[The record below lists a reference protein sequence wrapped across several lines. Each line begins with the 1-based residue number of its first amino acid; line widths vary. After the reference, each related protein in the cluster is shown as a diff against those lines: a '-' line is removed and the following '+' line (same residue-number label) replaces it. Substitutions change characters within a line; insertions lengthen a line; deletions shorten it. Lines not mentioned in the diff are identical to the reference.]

1 MPMSPD
7 ECRAAREH
15 LNWTRDELSRAAD
28 VPLWFLVAFEDD
40 KGTGG
45 FLAHWEMA
53 LRTALGRAGSDFQGA
68 LEPESVFDR
77 DLPEKLTTPFDAE
90 EQIDAYVVAQLKALL
105 P

>member
-1 MPMSPD
+1 MIRMP
-7 ECRAAREH
+7 ARFAS
-15 LNWTRDELSRAAD
+15 NELDLRRTVSEAD

-45 FLAHWEMA
+45 FLAHWEVA
-53 LRTALGRAGSDFQGA
+53 LRTALGRAGSNFQRA

-77 DLPEKLTTPFDAE
+77 DLPEKLTTPFDTE

>member
-1 MPMSPD
+1 MPRSPD
-7 ECRAAREH
+7 ECRGAREQ
-15 LNWTRDELSRAAD
+15 LNWTRDQLSRAAD
-28 VPLWFLVAFEDD
+28 VPLWFLVALEDD
-40 KGTGG
+40 KGTEG
-45 FLAHWEMA
+45 FLAHWKVA

-77 DLPEKLTTPFDAE
+77 DLQEKLTTFDTE